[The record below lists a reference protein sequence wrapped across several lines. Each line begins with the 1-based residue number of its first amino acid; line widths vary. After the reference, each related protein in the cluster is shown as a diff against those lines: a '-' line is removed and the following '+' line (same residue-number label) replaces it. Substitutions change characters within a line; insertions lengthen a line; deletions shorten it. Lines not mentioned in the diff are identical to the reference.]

1 MWPGEIHFSC
11 LGQEKKSVKKER
23 KKNLPSAL
31 KGDTV
36 SVFQG
41 CLLYKRLEQ
50 NINATWQDLNKYKR
64 HEELS
69 PY

>member
-11 LGQEKKSVKKER
+11 LGQEKNLSKKKE

-36 SVFQG
+36 SVFQR
-41 CLLYKRLEQ
+41 CLLYKLLEQ
-50 NINATWQDLNKYKR
+50 KINVTWQDLNKYKR
-64 HEELS
+64 REELS